1 MANKKKYYAVN
12 VSNKLTVVESW
23 DECKR
28 LVDGVSGALYKG
40 FKTKS
45 EAEDWL
51 GLPTEDAPIEVEQH
65 DFDEDSIEERVIGD
79 GALCDDVI
87 RVYVDGSY
95 QNSLSKYAGWGI
107 VALLNGHVIHQD
119 YGVTRGPALSR
130 NIDGELRASLE
141 AMKWAAQSQKKIHL
155 YHDYE
160 GIARWALG
168 SWKAKSE
175 IAKMYVQ
182 ACQPWLEWVRF
193 TKVSAHS
200 GDTWNDKADELAKL
214 GIEEWEQNE
223 IQ

>member
-12 VSNKLTVVESW
+12 IPNKLTVVESW
-23 DECKR
+23 DECKK

-40 FKTKS
+40 FKTKI

-51 GLPTEDAPIEVEQH
+51 GLPTTEPSEDTEKSNNYE
-65 DFDEDSIEERVIGD
+65 VIGD
-79 GALCDDVI
+79 GTLCDDVI
-87 RVYVDGSY
+87 RVYVDGSF

-107 VALLNGHVIHQD
+107 VALQNAEIIHQD

-141 AMKWAAQSQKKIHL
+141 AMKWAAQSERQIHL

-160 GIARWALG
+160 GIAKWALG

-182 ACQPWLEWVRF
+182 ACQPWLAWVKF
-193 TKVSAHS
+193 IKVSAHS

-214 GIEEWEQNE
+214 GIKEWEQNE
-223 IQ
+223 TQ